1 MEELDDKVLRETWI
15 FTEKKN
21 PDNTMSG
28 NEEAAMEYLESLRST
43 SLYSHAC
50 SEGCK
55 RKGIR
60 TVNSFSHVNE

>member
-28 NEEAAMEYLESLRST
+28 NEEDAMEYLESLRST

-55 RKGIR
+55 
-60 TVNSFSHVNE
+60 